1 MSYLSDKPKSKWLK
15 DDYINAYE
23 YVYNENNDLNK
34 ENRSLRNENSRLDNN
49 IKDLTRLVKISE
61 DNGILAEQ
69 YLQLKDQFDVDV
81 SSAISELTD
90 AYNNQKQANSVFITK
105 VKIISAVLLFI
116 STISTT
122 AAVYFALNSNNI
134 TDEFNK
140 LNSKYTQNM
149 SSYNVCESDLYSLK
163 NHLNTCNENLNN
175 KSTELYNKNN
185 ELKECLKKTKTT
197 IKKKK

>member
-1 MSYLSDKPKSKWLK
+1 MSYIYNKPKSKWLK
-15 DDYINAYE
+15 DDYINE
-23 YVYNENNDLNK
+23 CDRLYNKNNELDN

-49 IKDLTRLVKISE
+49 IKDLTRLIKISE
-61 DNGILAEQ
+61 DNSILAEQ

-81 SSAISELTD
+81 SSAVNSLTA
-90 AYNNQKQANSVFITK
+90 AYNNQKQANSIFITK
-105 VKIISAVLLFI
+105 AKIITAVLLFI

-122 AAVYFALNSNNI
+122 AAVYFALHSSSI

-149 SSYNVCESDLYSLK
+149 SSYNVCESDLDSLK
-163 NHLNTCNENLNN
+163 NHLTTCNEKLNN

-185 ELKECLKKTKTT
+185 ELKECLKNTKTI